1 LTTVFKRQHLRDAAR
16 GETEGLI
23 RVLVVENKN
32 LCDFCKSFSIFE
44 KRLIIKN
51 NFKIAALKR
60 RE

>member
-44 KRLIIKN
+44 KRL
-51 NFKIAALKR
+51 
-60 RE
+60 